1 MITVGSVKTETIVEI
16 ANYLKNKE
24 HLKERNEVSKT
35 MKPDRFTIRTN
46 QLDFMKLN
54 EKIYTYELE
63 NGYNPYL
70 FMNSDTID
78 GLTNIVGFHDDG
90 LMGFTPNGYCGTYCG
105 RKTFCDETMQF
116 GEVEMR

>member
-1 MITVGSVKTETIVEI
+1 
-16 ANYLKNKE
+16 
-24 HLKERNEVSKT
+24 

-54 EKIYTYELE
+54 EKIHTYELE
-63 NGYNPYL
+63 NKCKPYL
-70 FMNSDTID
+70 FMSSDTID
-78 GLTNIVGFHDDG
+78 ELINIAGFSGDG
-90 LMGFTPNGYCGTYCG
+90 LIGASPSGYCGAYCG